1 MNQLFDGSMRDIHFV
16 GVADRTEDGVIVVT
30 PQDVTGQDIDKLAAQ
45 YELGDD
51 QVLRG

>member
-1 MNQLFDGSMRDIHFV
+1 MRDIHFV
-16 GVADRTEDGVIVVT
+16 GVADRTADGVIVVT
-30 PQDVTGQDIDKLAAQ
+30 PQDVTGQDIDQLAAQ